1 MHTVFE
7 GLPMVQEGQPMEQ
20 EVQQFGAPSFSPR
33 PQQMMGFMDALTTVF
48 RNKYATFSGR
58 ASRSEYWWGYL
69 GYVVIATVLQIFAL
83 VGAIALIDAGEIAAL
98 PGLIALVGIIGMIIP
113 TIAVSVRR
121 LHDTGKSGWMLLII
135 MVPCIGIILWL
146 VWMIED
152 GQAHD
157 NAYGSV
163 PTNTME

>member
-1 MHTVFE
+1 
-7 GLPMVQEGQPMEQ
+7 MVQEGQPIAQ
-20 EVQQFGAPSFSPR
+20 EGQQFAAPSFSPR
-33 PQQMMGFMDALTTVF
+33 PQQMMGFMDALTTVY
-48 RNKYATFSGR
+48 RNKYVTFSGR

-69 GYVVIATVLQIFAL
+69 GYVVVATVLQIVGL
-83 VGAIALIDAGEIAAL
+83 IGAIALMDVNESLAGLAILL
-98 PGLIALVGIIGMIIP
+98 PYLAVLGMIIP
-113 TIAVSVRR
+113 SIAVSVRR

-135 MVPCIGIILWL
+135 LIPCIGIILWL

-163 PTNTME
+163 PTNTLE

>member
-1 MHTVFE
+1 ME
-7 GLPMVQEGQPMEQ
+7 QEGQPQ
-20 EVQQFGAPSFSPR
+20 AQQFGAPAFSPR

-58 ASRSEYWWGYL
+58 ASRSEYWWAYL
-69 GYVVIATVLQIFAL
+69 GYFVIATVLQIFAL
-83 VGAIALIDAGEIAAL
+83 VGGFILIDAGELAL
-98 PGLIALVGIIGMIIP
+98 LPTLIALVGIVALIIP

-121 LHDTGKSGWMLLII
+121 MHDTGKSGWMLLILI
-135 MVPCIGIILWL
+135 IPCIGFILWI
-146 VWMIED
+146 VWMVED

-157 NAYGSV
+157 NAYGPV